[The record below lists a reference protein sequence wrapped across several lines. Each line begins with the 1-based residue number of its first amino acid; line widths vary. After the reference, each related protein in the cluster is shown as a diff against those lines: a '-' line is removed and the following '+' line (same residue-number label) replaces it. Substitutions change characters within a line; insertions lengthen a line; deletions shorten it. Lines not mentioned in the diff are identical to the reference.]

1 MISCC
6 SANFVSTISPRLFE
20 PVIDILSQIA
30 NAAVVV
36 NETDAQDDQRTGEG
50 AQGQNVFD
58 RVHNFRPLSYE
69 FSIPF
74 ACYPGIVYT

>member
-1 MISCC
+1 M
-6 SANFVSTISPRLFE
+6 
-20 PVIDILSQIA
+20 IDILSQIA

-36 NETDAQDDQRTGEG
+36 DETDAQHNEGAGEG